1 MNQLEFDS
9 VELNFGN
16 QVILNNIH
24 VSCTVGKIVGIL
36 GRNGSGKSCLLR
48 VVFGSL
54 ASENK
59 SIRFNG
65 NPLYGNYLKQK
76 LIGYLPQRNLLP
88 SFVSFREALNL
99 YDVDFRKMEIC
110 FPELRMILRSK
121 ASSVSGGQR
130 RLFEVLLLLFS
141 HHPFCFFDEPF
152 TGIMPIHVE
161 KLVDIFKEQAAN
173 KGILITDHL
182 HRTIRTICDELYV
195 LVNGKTY
202 RISNEEQL
210 LKLGYLPSL

>member
-9 VELNFGN
+9 VELKFGT
-16 QVILNNIH
+16 QVILNNVHIK
-24 VSCTVGKIVGIL
+24 CTSGNIVGIL

-65 NPLYGNYLKQK
+65 DPLYGNYLKQK
-76 LIGYLPQRNLLP
+76 VIGYLPQGNLLP
-88 SFVSFREALNL
+88 SFISFREALSL
-99 YDVDFRKMEIC
+99 YQVDFSKMEMC
-110 FPELRMILRSK
+110 FPELKIVLNSK
-121 ASSVSGGQR
+121 TSSASGGQR

-141 HHPFCFFDEPF
+141 NHPFCFFDEPF
-152 TGIMPIHVE
+152 TGIMPIHTE
-161 KLVDIFKEQAAN
+161 KLVDLFRKESTN

-182 HRTIRTICDELYV
+182 HRTIRTICDQLYV

-210 LKLGYLPSL
+210 LKLGYLTSL